1 MRRSCLALGPRLRNI
16 EPCVEIKRVF
26 VLYDASG
33 FLRMPRKSTLKCSLK
48 VQDTLPLQTTFIII
62 LRSAFTVGHHYHC
75 KGTSDWTPLPTLGL
89 VLYCTSL
96 RLCSQHA
103 WRVVQAPAEA
113 EDRRAWCIT
122 LREPTDSLWWWMAW
136 LWSAF
141 YTYTIYITLSSGV
154 WQGCRAH
161 TLSLGPG
168 TCTHTHTTTQ
178 HAHSHSHIC
187 MPVCVHMYL
196 PECIDKKRG
205 WK

>member
-1 MRRSCLALGPRLRNI
+1 MLPMLLCNLVSFQEFAFNCWWLETRKTNDQLSWTSILLYQNTYQYCFMFTCYLYQYLISCHRDNPSLGYPTLQIAFFNFFALH
-16 EPCVEIKRVF
+16 
-26 VLYDASG
+26 
-33 FLRMPRKSTLKCSLK
+33 LK
-48 VQDTLPLQTTFIII
+48 QGIII
-62 LRSAFTVGHHYHC
+62 IAKPHQ
-75 KGTSDWTPLPTLGL
+75 TLHLSNLIGL

-161 TLSLGPG
+161 TL
-168 TCTHTHTTTQ
+168 
-178 HAHSHSHIC
+178 
-187 MPVCVHMYL
+187 
-196 PECIDKKRG
+196 
-205 WK
+205 